1 VAFFEH
7 TKLLTEATAHLL
19 DKGEVMHLLWPSGAG
34 SQSSTTAATVM
45 SAVLQPAA
53 EVLPL
58 SVSVQRAVMGNTVT
72 IKQFQPSLINGIYIH
87 VFIIK
92 LKLFVGHDNWFIGWF
107 VNE

>member
-1 VAFFEH
+1 MAKQCWQSEQH
-7 TKLLTEATAHLL
+7 HCSNSDELL
-19 DKGEVMHLLWPSGAG
+19 
-34 SQSSTTAATVM
+34 
-45 SAVLQPAA
+45 LQPAA

>member
-1 VAFFEH
+1 MAKQCWQSEQH
-7 TKLLTEATAHLL
+7 HCSNSDERCAPA
-19 DKGEVMHLLWPSGAG
+19 SSRG
-34 SQSSTTAATVM
+34 SS
-45 SAVLQPAA
+45 
-53 EVLPL
+53 
-58 SVSVQRAVMGNTVT
+58 SVSVQRAVMGNAVT